1 MSQKIVIPW
10 FRSDNLLGNVGGEE
24 ETPSVETMFVG
35 PSTLF
40 FLDKDAYLGRHW
52 MEG

>member
-24 ETPSVETMFVG
+24 ETRSIETMFVG
-35 PSTLF
+35 PSILIRRNKVRNRGK
-40 FLDKDAYLGRHW
+40 LHY
-52 MEG
+52 